1 MNRTKQRPER
11 QALWLALAGAVVLII
26 GMGYGRFAYTGILP
40 VMLNEQ
46 ILSLRQGNLA
56 ASVNYAGYL
65 IGALLL
71 SKARPAD
78 STRLTLASVACT
90 LVCLALL
97 AWVSSPSGIILIR
110 GLAGVLSAVTMIAAS
125 LWLLQHM
132 QHHHGAP
139 VLFSGVGMGIFL
151 SAEGISLAK
160 HGALSSPQIWL
171 ICAASA
177 TILFLLVVRLL
188 LTPAHE
194 VQTWPPQS
202 PALTATD
209 GQTAD
214 AWGLLAIYGFSGFG
228 YIITAT
234 YLPLFLSASLAQ
246 IDPVQLWALFGLA
259 AVPSCF
265 IWHKLV
271 IKLGFRRALT
281 ANLLIQAAGVVLPA
295 LSQTLLACLLS
306 ALLVGFT
313 FMGTVTIALPEARRL
328 NQRVKFNMIAAMTAT
343 YGIGQIIGPFVAGTL
358 HNLTGSFNP
367 SLLAAAAS
375 LCLAAGLVAVRSAR
389 AHP

>member
-1 MNRTKQRPER
+1 
-11 QALWLALAGAVVLII
+11 
-26 GMGYGRFAYTGILP
+26 MGYGRFAYTGILP
-40 VMLNEQ
+40 VMLHEQ
-46 ILSLRQGNLA
+46 ILSLQQGNLA

-71 SKARPAD
+71 AKARPAD
-78 STRLTLASVACT
+78 STRLTLASVAGT
-90 LVCLALL
+90 LACLALL
-97 AWVSSPSGIILIR
+97 AWVSSPWGIILIR

-132 QHHHGAP
+132 RHHHGAP

-151 SAEGISLAK
+151 SAECISLAK
-160 HGALSSPQIWL
+160 RGALSSPQIWL

-194 VQTWPPQS
+194 VQSWPPQS
-202 PALTATD
+202 QALTETD
-209 GQTAD
+209 GPTAD
-214 AWGLLAIYGFSGFG
+214 AWRLLAIYGFSGFG

-234 YLPLFLSASLAQ
+234 YLPLFLSASLTQ
-246 IDPVQLWALFGLA
+246 IDPVQIWALFGLA

-271 IKLGFRRALT
+271 VKLGFRGALT
-281 ANLLIQAAGVVLPA
+281 VNLLIQAAGVVLPA
-295 LSQTLLACLLS
+295 FSQALLSCLLS

-343 YGIGQIIGPFVAGTL
+343 YGVGQIIGPFVAGTL

-367 SLLAAAAS
+367 SLIVAAAS
-375 LCLAAGLVAVRSAR
+375 LCLAAGACTR
-389 AHP
+389 APLKGGG

>member
-132 QHHHGAP
+132 QH
-139 VLFSGVGMGIFL
+139 L
-151 SAEGISLAK
+151 S
-160 HGALSSPQIWL
+160 L
-171 ICAASA
+171 IH
-177 TILFLLVVRLL
+177 I
-188 LTPAHE
+188 
-194 VQTWPPQS
+194 
-202 PALTATD
+202 
-209 GQTAD
+209 
-214 AWGLLAIYGFSGFG
+214 
-228 YIITAT
+228 
-234 YLPLFLSASLAQ
+234 
-246 IDPVQLWALFGLA
+246 
-259 AVPSCF
+259 
-265 IWHKLV
+265 
-271 IKLGFRRALT
+271 
-281 ANLLIQAAGVVLPA
+281 
-295 LSQTLLACLLS
+295 
-306 ALLVGFT
+306 
-313 FMGTVTIALPEARRL
+313 
-328 NQRVKFNMIAAMTAT
+328 
-343 YGIGQIIGPFVAGTL
+343 
-358 HNLTGSFNP
+358 
-367 SLLAAAAS
+367 
-375 LCLAAGLVAVRSAR
+375 
-389 AHP
+389 

>member
-1 MNRTKQRPER
+1 MP
-11 QALWLALAGAVVLII
+11 AIAGDIWFFWLWLHHYRDLPAAV
-26 GMGYGRFAYTGILP
+26 
-40 VMLNEQ
+40 
-46 ILSLRQGNLA
+46 
-56 ASVNYAGYL
+56 
-65 IGALLL
+65 
-71 SKARPAD
+71 
-78 STRLTLASVACT
+78 
-90 LVCLALL
+90 
-97 AWVSSPSGIILIR
+97 
-110 GLAGVLSAVTMIAAS
+110 
-125 LWLLQHM
+125 
-132 QHHHGAP
+132 
-139 VLFSGVGMGIFL
+139 
-151 SAEGISLAK
+151 
-160 HGALSSPQIWL
+160 
-171 ICAASA
+171 
-177 TILFLLVVRLL
+177 
-188 LTPAHE
+188 
-194 VQTWPPQS
+194 
-202 PALTATD
+202 
-209 GQTAD
+209 
-214 AWGLLAIYGFSGFG
+214 
-228 YIITAT
+228 
-234 YLPLFLSASLAQ
+234 LSASLAQ